1 MALQY
6 HPDRNPGD
14 EERAVKRFQRL
25 QLAHEVLSDAT
36 KRLIYD
42 QLFGLSTRTRSQY
55 KPNSTSNPSK
65 HTSAYASYNKGKNSK
80 WSSPFASTTKK
91 PQESSEKYSKKSSTR
106 KKEHFNK
113 KPSFPRD
120 TEYSHIYN
128 MKYDPR
134 SGIGIRVKRQEHES
148 LKKENNNSDYF
159 PKSAMKQKKGGPKDS
174 SKHPSNDGKIPES
187 KPSVHKSRAS
197 NLFSSNEQSIHSSFG
212 SKFHFDKSS
221 NPFSFEFSPSS
232 NAAKP
237 SNSEECN
244 IPKFNSSFKTSNDFF
259 TFTKTEESSPYSFSF
274 KLGMSSKVPETPK
287 EEKTNTSTK
296 YRDFNR
302 FFSKKSE
309 SDVNSPNSVF
319 FESHF
324 SKATEDSNTPK
335 FKSSSKP
342 VKSSFVFTKPEAES
356 SNPFSFDFGSS
367 GPKSRSDTRNNIR
380 TPLWTSSVFEKPESD
395 LPNKTAFGFMRSNTS
410 AFNQKCD
417 DFSSA
422 SFMKEKTEFEE
433 QLQEDND
440 HSLGDLFSKINIST
454 ESPSVAMPSI
464 PVIQPPSFPIFSSI
478 DFNVRNREYW
488 NQLIVFQKLYSKYCT
503 ESQHFINSWINIK
516 KELHIVPVNWEI
528 FEKVEKSWDQ
538 CEEFVAEFRQTEEKY
553 FLFLKRLR
561 ELINK
566 NQML

>member
-1 MALQY
+1 MLARPETDTSVDYYAILKLQKNATFQQIRKQYLFLALQY

-134 SGIGIRVKRQEHES
+134 SGIGIRVKRQEPES
-148 LKKENNNSDYF
+148 LKKENNNSDYL

-187 KPSVHKSRAS
+187 KPSVYKSRAS

-274 KLGMSSKVPETPK
+274 KL
-287 EEKTNTSTK
+287 
-296 YRDFNR
+296 
-302 FFSKKSE
+302 
-309 SDVNSPNSVF
+309 
-319 FESHF
+319 
-324 SKATEDSNTPK
+324 EDSNTPK

-410 AFNQKCD
+410 TFNQKCD

-488 NQLIVFQKLYSKYCT
+488 NQLMVFQKLYSKYCT

>member
-1 MALQY
+1 MLSRPETDTSVDYYAILKLQKNATFQQIRKQYLFLALQY

-42 QLFGLSTRTRSQY
+42 QLFGLSTRTRSQH

-274 KLGMSSKVPETPK
+274 KL
-287 EEKTNTSTK
+287 
-296 YRDFNR
+296 
-302 FFSKKSE
+302 
-309 SDVNSPNSVF
+309 
-319 FESHF
+319 
-324 SKATEDSNTPK
+324 EDSNTPK